1 MPPKTESAS
10 SVEEFVKKASEVTRR
25 WFPNENEAPLL
36 PWFRGQEKAEWALVP
51 KLYRP
56 KPGDLQTEY
65 EIREDFTT
73 RAPALSDYIK
83 PTGHRVITNW
93 EWYFVMQ
100 HYGAP
105 TRLLDWTDGALIAL
119 YFAVRANQ
127 GDFPAAVWMID
138 PWWLNKTV
146 IHKDEVIPPA
156 DPGILPE
163 DRKTVAPWLPLR
175 FKKKQRLPKLPVA
188 IVPSHTMRRIS
199 AQRSC
204 FTIHGT
210 EHDGFGQLTARD
222 KHARL
227 VKITIPSW
235 EVKQIRR
242 SLDACGIDETTIFP
256 DLEALGRSVT
266 LSWKSEKSH
275 LPHQGVYTR
284 LRPSKT
290 HGVGLLAIKNIKRGT
305 KLFNDEDGMVW
316 IDKDKLGRLPKEIM
330 QLYKDFAVLK
340 NGRYGCPPNFNQL
353 TPAWYINESRKHPNV
368 HCDQNYDF
376 VALKDIE
383 PDEELTVDYSTYS
396 EDDPS

>member
-1 MPPKTESAS
+1 
-10 SVEEFVKKASEVTRR
+10 
-25 WFPNENEAPLL
+25 
-36 PWFRGQEKAEWALVP
+36 
-51 KLYRP
+51 

-65 EIREDFTT
+65 EMREDFTT

-83 PTGHRVITNW
+83 PTGDRLITNW
-93 EWYFVMQ
+93 EWYFIMQ

-146 IHKDEVIPPA
+146 THKDEVIPPA

-163 DRKTVAPWLPLR
+163 DRKIVAPWLPLR

-210 EHDGFGQLTARD
+210 EYDGFGQLTARD

-256 DLEALGRSVT
+256 DLEALGRSV
-266 LSWKSEKSH
+266 
-275 LPHQGVYTR
+275 
-284 LRPSKT
+284 
-290 HGVGLLAIKNIKRGT
+290 
-305 KLFNDEDGMVW
+305 
-316 IDKDKLGRLPKEIM
+316 
-330 QLYKDFAVLK
+330 
-340 NGRYGCPPNFNQL
+340 
-353 TPAWYINESRKHPNV
+353 
-368 HCDQNYDF
+368 
-376 VALKDIE
+376 
-383 PDEELTVDYSTYS
+383 
-396 EDDPS
+396 